1 MKRTAMRNDLPSR
14 RRALRAC
21 LLLGAGVLPHLAA
34 QADTEPADVPL
45 REAGTLKVAVYNG
58 LAPFS
63 DKGQGIDADLAA
75 ALAAKLGL
83 KLALLPFNAGDDLDE
98 DLRNMVWK
106 GHYLGYGP
114 ADVMLHVPVDRMLM
128 NANPQVEIF
137 APYHVETVRL
147 VRSARTVTDFRGID
161 DLAGKRIGAEQVSL
175 AAMVMVGEGGGR
187 FRDQVRMYPSAID
200 ALQQLKAGQ
209 LDAVLATRSEI
220 ESVMRGDPAFPI
232 EQVHFDRL
240 PRGGWAI
247 GMAVRKDKLELAR
260 RLQAALNDM
269 AASGELKALF
279 AKYGV
284 QVVKP

>member
-1 MKRTAMRNDLPSR
+1 MKRGAMRNRLRMTVSALLLCAIAVHPV
-14 RRALRAC
+14 LRA
-21 LLLGAGVLPHLAA
+21 ADAPAA
-34 QADTEPADVPL
+34 KAD
-45 REAGTLKVAVYNG
+45 TLKVAVYNE

-75 ALAAKLGL
+75 ALAKKLGL
-83 KLALLPFNAGDDLDE
+83 TLSLLPFNAGDDLND

-128 NANPQVEIF
+128 SANPQVTIF
-137 APYHVETVRL
+137 APYHVESVRL
-147 VRSARTVTDFRGID
+147 VRSAHSIPSFDGVDA
-161 DLAGKRIGAEQVSL
+161 LAGKRIGVEKVSISG
-175 AAMVMVGEGGGR
+175 MVMLGEGNGR
-187 FRDQVRMYPSAID
+187 FRDQVHIYPTAIE

-220 ESVMRGDPAFPI
+220 ESVLRGDPAFPVQDVPF
-232 EQVHFDRL
+232 ERL
-240 PRGGWAI
+240 PRAGWAI
-247 GMAVRKDKLELAR
+247 GMAVKKDNVELAR
-260 RLQAALNDM
+260 RLQAALNEM
-269 AASGELKALF
+269 ADNGELKAVF